1 MKTFIKVLI
10 TAYVLLLVGCERS
23 RNCKGNAL
31 KGDIITVYELNPC
44 YELGSIWI
52 KSGNLITDTFS
63 YKRHI
68 TVQNRY
74 DGKCFPD
81 TVTDIG
87 IDFSKYSLIG
97 KQTFSA
103 CKGRTQKNVVVD
115 RVAKT
120 IEYTITITICK
131 SRSCSKTY
139 LSNNN
144 LVIIPKVN
152 NKYILKT
159 KIIEQNL

>member
-1 MKTFIKVLI
+1 MNF
-10 TAYVLLLVGCERS
+10 
-23 RNCKGNAL
+23 
-31 KGDIITVYELNPC
+31 
-44 YELGSIWI
+44 
-52 KSGNLITDTFS
+52 
-63 YKRHI
+63 
-68 TVQNRY
+68 
-74 DGKCFPD
+74 
-81 TVTDIG
+81 TDIG

-97 KQTFSA
+97 KQTYSA
-103 CKGRTQKNVVVD
+103 CRGKTQKNVVID
-115 RVAKT
+115 HVAKT
-120 IEYTITITICK
+120 IEYTIAITICK